1 MKLNDMK
8 ELITK
13 SHDIMSDIYGKG
25 NEDYQINRY
34 LNAIDGFLNTYNECD
49 DIFIFSAPGR
59 TEICG
64 NHTDHNLGRVV
75 AASVNLDIIA
85 VVTKTDDGKIT
96 VKSEGY
102 PMDEIEISNLSVKDE
117 EKNKSISLIR
127 GMTARFSEL
136 GYNIGGFKAYMTS
149 NVLKGSGLSSS
160 AAFEVMIGTILN
172 GIYNDNKVSAAE
184 IAKIA
189 QYAENV
195 YFMKPCGLMD
205 QMASSVGGII
215 TIDFEDKNNPV
226 IEKID
231 FDFSGAGYA
240 LCIVDTGGN
249 HADLTD
255 EYASIPAEMKEVAGF
270 FGKETLRGL
279 EKNDIISNINKLRE
293 KFGDRAVLRSLHFID
308 ENENVTLLADALK
321 NGNFDEFLR
330 INKKSGNSSFRYLQN
345 VYANI
350 NPSEQGISLAVYMAE
365 NILRDKGSYRV
376 HGGGFGGTTQNFVP
390 IEMAQ
395 DFKKE
400 IEKVFGEGKCHI
412 LNIRKY
418 GGIKVF

>member
-1 MKLNDMK
+1 MKFSELK
-8 ELITK
+8 ELIK
-13 SHDIMSDIYGKG
+13 NSSEKMCDIYGKG
-25 NEDYQINRY
+25 NEQYQIERY
-34 LNAIDGFLNTYNECD
+34 LKALDGFCEIFGECD
-49 DIFIFSAPGR
+49 DISFFSAPGR

-64 NHTDHNLGRVV
+64 NHTDHNFGRVV

-85 VVTKTDDGKIT
+85 VVAKTTDGKIT

-102 PMDEIEISNLSVKDE
+102 PLDEIDVSDLTVKDDE
-117 EKNKSISLIR
+117 ANKSVSLIR
-127 GMTARFSEL
+127 GMCAAFKEKGS
-136 GYNIGGFKAYMTS
+136 NVGGFKAYMTS

-172 GIYNDNKVSAAE
+172 GTYNDNCVNAVE
-184 IAKIA
+184 IAKMA
-189 QYAENV
+189 QFAENV
-195 YFMKPCGLMD
+195 YFKKPCGLMD

-215 TIDFEDKNNPV
+215 TIDFADKNNPIV
-226 IEKID
+226 KKVD
-231 FDFSGAGYA
+231 FDFTSAGYA

-255 EYASIPAEMKEVAGF
+255 EYASIPAEMKKVAGY
-270 FGKETLRGL
+270 FGKEALRSITKEDIL
-279 EKNDIISNINKLRE
+279 KNISDLRE

-308 ENENVTLLADALK
+308 ENKNVDMLVEALK
-321 NGNFDEFLR
+321 NSDFDEFLR
-330 INKKSGNSSFRYLQN
+330 INKKSGNSSYRYLQN

-365 NILRDKGSYRV
+365 NILENKGAYRV

-390 IEMAQ
+390 LSMVSE
-395 DFKKE
+395 FKKE

>member
-1 MKLNDMK
+1 MNIDRIK
-8 ELITK
+8 ELISK
-13 SHDIMSDIYGKG
+13 SHELMCDIYGKG
-25 NEDYQINRY
+25 NEDYQIKRY
-34 LNAIDGFLNTYNECD
+34 LNAVDRFCDTYKDCD
-49 DIFIFSAPGR
+49 DIYIFSAPGR

-64 NHTDHNLGRVV
+64 NHTDHNLGKVV

-85 VVTKTDDGKIT
+85 VVSKTDDGKIT

-102 PMDEIEISNLSVKDE
+102 PLDEIEISDLSVKDE
-117 EKNKSISLIR
+117 EANSSISLIR

-136 GYNIGGFKAYMTS
+136 GYNIGGFKTYMTS

-172 GIYNDNKVSAAE
+172 GVYNDNKVSAVE

-195 YFMKPCGLMD
+195 YFKKPCGLMD

-215 TIDFEDKNNPV
+215 TIDFEDKANPI

-231 FDFSGAGYA
+231 FDFTSQGYA

-255 EYASIPAEMKEVAGF
+255 EYASIPAEMKAVAQF
-270 FGKETLRGL
+270 FDKEALRGITKEDVL
-279 EKNDIISNINKLRE
+279 NNIGALRE
-293 KFGDRAVLRSLHFID
+293 KFGDRAVLRSLHFLD
-308 ENENVTLLADALK
+308 ENENVAMLANALK
-321 NGNFDEFLR
+321 KGDFNEFLR
-330 INKKSGNSSFRYLQN
+330 INKKSGNSSFRFLQN

-365 NILRDKGSYRV
+365 NILKDVGAYRV

-390 IEMAQ
+390 LGIAEE
-395 DFKKE
+395 FKTE